1 MLLEMNNPKP
11 LPPVSDVTA
20 ANFEN
25 SFGNTSGSIPV
36 PVSFIVTMASPLL
49 FLSLSSLLSSS
60 LLLLLLLFLP
70 PSESISPLSFY
81 INSHT
86 TLFCKSNCIG

>member
-49 FLSLSSLLSSS
+49 FLSLSSS
-60 LLLLLLLFLP
+60 LLLFLP
-70 PSESISPLSFY
+70 PSESIS
-81 INSHT
+81 
-86 TLFCKSNCIG
+86 

>member
-49 FLSLSSLLSSS
+49 FLSLSSLL
-60 LLLLLLLFLP
+60 LLLLFLP

-86 TLFCKSNCIG
+86 TLFCESNCIG

>member
-49 FLSLSSLLSSS
+49 FLSLSSLL